1 MKAWTQAQRKLTN
14 RDELQRYCYLKRE
27 EADESRKFTLSFS
40 SEEPYER
47 WFGIEILD
55 HNDGAMDMTR
65 LSEIGC
71 VLYNHDRNAVVGRVN
86 RVWMENRRGM
96 AEIEFD
102 EDEESEK
109 IYQKVLR
116 GTLRGVSVGYIIN
129 DAENVRDGKTSADGR
144 FTGPCTVARKWT
156 PLEISIVSVPADPT
170 VGVGRELDLQSGAPV
185 DVYIHQISV
194 NKNI

>member
-1 MKAWTQAQRKLTN
+1 MKTRRKLTN

-116 GTLRGVSVGYIIN
+116 GTLRGVSVGYIID
-129 DAENVRDGKTSADGR
+129 DAENVRDGKTSTDGR

-170 VGVGRELDLQSGAPV
+170 VGVGRELDLQGGAPV
-185 DVYIHQISV
+185 DVYIHQICV